1 MLKVL
6 LYEGK
11 RQAQVHVNVVVDALL
26 QAHGGEG
33 CDTLTGMK
41 KPRGVTSESAQCSW
55 GEGGSLGTLD
65 FHSKRGH
72 PINL

>member
-1 MLKVL
+1 MPKVL

-41 KPRGVTSESAQCSW
+41 KPRVVISEPAQCSW
-55 GEGGSLGTLD
+55 GKGG
-65 FHSKRGH
+65 R
-72 PINL
+72 